1 MVRSRL
7 RWAATDAAKQQRKV
21 AAKLLEDMGV
31 IRDELVAL
39 ARAGL
44 VEVSTQ
50 WMGERWLGL
59 FGQISGFAKWSLCR
73 LVSPWCSRR
82 VGRA

>member
-1 MVRSRL
+1 MEWTYVVRSRL

-39 ARAGL
+39 VVCPQSRYQF
-44 VEVSTQ
+44 VS
-50 WMGERWLGL
+50 
-59 FGQISGFAKWSLCR
+59 
-73 LVSPWCSRR
+73 
-82 VGRA
+82 